1 MNSVY
6 GLCRGAMS
14 MPDEWVTP
22 ANLAAAKRAQGEMA
36 ERVETAD
43 RLPNIQILGGAD
55 VSASRFDPTR
65 RVWAAIIT
73 LDASTLA
80 PGETAA
86 EAQHARF
93 PYIPGYL
100 GFREA
105 PALLAAWGRLTR
117 KPDLLFVDGQG
128 IAHPRRLGIASHI
141 GVLLDIPTIGVAKSR
156 LVGEVEGERVM
167 LRGEAVAALVTLRPR
182 ANPLHIS
189 PGHRISL
196 ETAVE
201 WVRRVATGHRLPAP
215 TRAAHMAAGA
225 LRRGDLAAG
234 TAQESY
240 QRP

>member
-1 MNSVY
+1 MEIAPHW
-6 GLCRGAMS
+6 LEP
-14 MPDEWVTP
+14 PD
-22 ANLAAAKRAQGEMA
+22 LAAAKQAQAAMA
-36 ERVETAD
+36 ERVETLD
-43 RLPNIQILGGAD
+43 RLPPITLLGGAD

-65 RVWAAIIT
+65 RVWAALVT
-73 LDASTLA
+73 LDATTLA
-80 PGETAA
+80 IKETTT
-86 EAQHARF
+86 EARLARF

-105 PALLAAWGRLTR
+105 PALLAAWHRLTH

-128 IAHPRRLGIASHI
+128 IAHPRRLGIASHL

-156 LVGEVEGERVM
+156 LVGDIMDDRVM

-225 LRRGDLAAG
+225 LRRRVLDVATGN
-234 TAQESY
+234 
-240 QRP
+240 